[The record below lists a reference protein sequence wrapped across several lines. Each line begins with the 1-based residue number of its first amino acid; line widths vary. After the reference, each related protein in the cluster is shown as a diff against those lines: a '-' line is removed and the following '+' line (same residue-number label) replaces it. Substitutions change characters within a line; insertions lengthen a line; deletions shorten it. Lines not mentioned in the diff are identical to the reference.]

1 MQLFML
7 YFLQHFNVFNPTS
20 VVKQPYNVA
29 PPSCKFV
36 YNPHELS
43 IVISIINHSYCW
55 AFQCFANQGLHVLP
69 ARHWLRARDVTA
81 LICLRRS
88 PFFEGQPR
96 NVLGW
101 WMNKSK
107 FLCSMGWIR
116 LYQLFCWICWAYV
129 SHLFWACTV
138 SVCIPHDLTN
148 SSGEMLQWWHPGVT
162 WLQCSCCTF
171 HPTRHLL
178 PPQEKSE
185 QPRSPAAQQPFMER
199 LGHVTH
205 VLRLDFATFWTLHQ
219 WPTLPRWLSL
229 WYPYL
234 RIEMF
239 DVCHFE
245 YHQISASILSTNI
258 YKYLQTIYIYIY
270 TYIYI
275 YIYIHWAQAMQ
286 WSHLRY
292 LDSTD
297 LSHKQWPVEFG
308 NSMEPFQQVLVSEN
322 WGILWS

>member
-185 QPRSPAAQQPFMER
+185 QPSSPAALHGAVGPCHPCPKVG
-199 LGHVTH
+199 LCNLLNTPSVTH
-205 VLRLDFATFWTLHQ
+205 VATLALVVISISPDRDVWC
-219 WPTLPRWLSL
+219 LPL
-229 WYPYL
+229 W
-234 RIEMF
+234 
-239 DVCHFE
+239 
-245 YHQISASILSTNI
+245 ILSN
-258 YKYLQTIYIYIY
+258 KC
-270 TYIYI
+270 
-275 YIYIHWAQAMQ
+275 
-286 WSHLRY
+286 
-292 LDSTD
+292 
-297 LSHKQWPVEFG
+297 
-308 NSMEPFQQVLVSEN
+308 
-322 WGILWS
+322 